1 MDIKVGD
8 IVLYKGLAV
17 RLMAKYTLRMKLSH
31 FGLVNGTVNDLTLIK
46 SVVLP
51 ELKVGDYVIVNNI
64 SQDDKDAYITSWR
77 PEHENIIQSKMPYQ
91 IDDVQDINYFGLI
104 VRIDD
109 VWFFPYHLEPVVDY
123 DMI

>member
-64 SQDDKDAYITSWR
+64 SQDDKDAYITGWR
-77 PEHENIIQSKMPYQ
+77 PEQENMIQSKMPYQ
-91 IDDVQDINYFGLI
+91 IDDVQDINYFGLV

>member
-1 MDIKVGD
+1 MSIKVGD

-17 RLMAKYTLRMKLSH
+17 RLMAKYTSRMKLSH
-31 FGLVNGTVNDLTLIK
+31 FGLVDGTVNDLTLIE
-46 SVVLP
+46 SVVRP

-64 SQDDKDAYITSWR
+64 SQDDKDAYITSWLQ
-77 PEHENIIQSKMPYQ
+77 EHENMIQSKMPYQ

-109 VWFFPYHLEPVVDY
+109 VWFFPYHL
-123 DMI
+123 

>member
-17 RLMAKYTLRMKLSH
+17 RLMAKYTSRMKLSH
-31 FGLVNGTVNDLTLIK
+31 FGLVDGTVNDLTLIE
-46 SVVLP
+46 SVVRP

-64 SQDDKDAYITSWR
+64 SQDDKDAYITSWL
-77 PEHENIIQSKMPYQ
+77 PEHENMIQSKMPYQ

-104 VRIDD
+104 VIIDD

>member
-1 MDIKVGD
+1 MSIKVGD

-17 RLMAKYTLRMKLSH
+17 RLMAKYTSRMKLSH
-31 FGLVNGTVNDLTLIK
+31 FGLVDGTVNDLTLIE
-46 SVVLP
+46 SVVRP

-64 SQDDKDAYITSWR
+64 SQDDKDAYITSWL
-77 PEHENIIQSKMPYQ
+77 PEHENMIQSKMPYQ

-109 VWFFPYHLEPVVDY
+109 VWFFPYYLEPVVDY